1 VSHDLIKVGDLVIFK
16 NDDPSFRMGYV
27 LWAGP
32 DYEDASLDVKTIMR
46 PGDIMIVVHVR
57 QHNNIFLM
65 LPDGTAGW
73 SKATVLEKI

>member
-1 VSHDLIKVGDLVIFK
+1 VSHDLIEVGDLVIFK

-57 QHNNIFLM
+57 QHNNVFLM

>member
-1 VSHDLIKVGDLVIFK
+1 MSHDLIKVGDLVIFK